1 MTVLKSEQLPLR
13 SDADIVRMRQQVRAW
28 AIEVSLS
35 LVDQTKLVTAAS
47 ELGRNTRIYG
57 GGGDVLLEIV
67 ENGGR
72 RGVRLKFIDQ
82 GPGIPDVE
90 LALKDGYTSGNG
102 LGLGLG
108 GAKRLCNEFE
118 IITAPGQGTTIVVT
132 RWKP

>member
-1 MTVLKSEQLPLR
+1 MPVLKTEQLPLR
-13 SDADIVRMRQQVRAW
+13 TDADIVRMRQTVRAW

-57 GGGDVLLEIV
+57 GGGDVTLEIV
-67 ENGGR
+67 ENGSR
-72 RGVRLKFIDQ
+72 RGVRLTFADK
-82 GPGIPDVE
+82 GPGIADVE
-90 LALKDGYTSGNG
+90 RALRDGYTSGNG

-108 GAKRLCNEFE
+108 GAKRLSNEFQ
-118 IITAPGQGTTIVVT
+118 IITAPGEGTSVIIT

>member
-1 MTVLKSEQLPLR
+1 MPVLKTEQLPLR
-13 SDADIVRMRQQVRAW
+13 TDADIVRMRQTVRAW

-57 GGGDVLLEIV
+57 GGGDVTLEIV
-67 ENGGR
+67 DNGVR
-72 RGVRLKFIDQ
+72 RGVRLTFSDK

-90 LALKDGYTSGNG
+90 LALKDGYTSGGG

-108 GAKRLCNEFE
+108 GSKRLSNEFQ
-118 IITAPGQGTTIVVT
+118 IITAPGEGTSVIIT
-132 RWKP
+132 RWKS

>member
-1 MTVLKSEQLPLR
+1 MPVLKTERLPLR
-13 SDADIVRMRQQVRAW
+13 TDADIVRMRQTVRAW

-57 GGGDVLLEIV
+57 GGGEVTLEIV
-67 ENGGR
+67 DNGNR
-72 RGVRLKFIDQ
+72 RGVRLTFEDK
-82 GPGIPDVE
+82 GPGIADVE
-90 LALKDGYTSGNG
+90 LALKDGYTSGGG

-108 GAKRLCNEFE
+108 GAKRLSNEFQ
-118 IITAPGQGTTIVVT
+118 IITAPGEGTSVIIT

>member
-1 MTVLKSEQLPLR
+1 MPVLKTERLPLR
-13 SDADIVRMRQQVRAW
+13 SDADIVRMRQTVRAW

-57 GGGDVLLEIV
+57 GGGDVTLEIV
-67 ENGGR
+67 SNGDR
-72 RGVRLKFIDQ
+72 RGVRLTFTDQ

-90 LALKDGYTSGNG
+90 QALKDGFTSGSG

-108 GAKRLCNEFE
+108 GAKRLSNEFQ
-118 IITAPGQGTTIVVT
+118 IITAPGEGTSVIIA
-132 RWKP
+132 RWKS

>member
-1 MTVLKSEQLPLR
+1 MTVLKTEQLPLR

>member
-1 MTVLKSEQLPLR
+1 
-13 SDADIVRMRQQVRAW
+13 MRQTVRAW

-57 GGGDVLLEIV
+57 GGGDATLEIV
-67 ENGGR
+67 DNGDR
-72 RGVRLKFIDQ
+72 RGVRLTFSDK

-90 LALKDGYTSGNG
+90 LALKDGYTSGGG

-108 GAKRLCNEFE
+108 GAKRLSNEFQ
-118 IITAPGQGTTIVVT
+118 IITAPGEGTSVIIT
-132 RWKP
+132 RWKS